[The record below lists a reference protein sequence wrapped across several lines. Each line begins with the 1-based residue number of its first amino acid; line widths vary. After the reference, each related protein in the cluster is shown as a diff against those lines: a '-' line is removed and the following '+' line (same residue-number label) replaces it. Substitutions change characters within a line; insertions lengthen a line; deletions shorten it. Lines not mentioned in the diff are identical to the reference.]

1 MDAGFWFPGRQTV
14 RGQALGLLLL
24 LTACTTRDRIG
35 VPGPTG
41 PSGGAGP
48 TTTID
53 VPGTDTT
60 VTAGPNFVVAGRTI
74 DPDGVDTVYFETE
87 GGLTT
92 FPPFTGGND
101 TVRFGLPLT
110 TGGLVGDSIL
120 VRVFGTDRL
129 GNRGDTATRWIRV
142 Q

>member
-1 MDAGFWFPGRQTV
+1 MDAGYRLPGKRMV
-14 RGQALGLLLL
+14 RGAALGLLTLL
-24 LTACTTRDRIG
+24 ASCATRDRIG
-35 VPGPTG
+35 APGPTG
-41 PSGGAGP
+41 PSGGDGP
-48 TTTID
+48 ATTID
-53 VPGTDTT
+53 VPATDTT
-60 VTAGPNFVVAGRTI
+60 VTAGPNFVVTGRTV
-74 DPDGVDTVYFETE
+74 DPDGVDTVYFETV

-92 FPPFTGGND
+92 FPPFTGGGD

-120 VRVFGTDRL
+120 LRVFGTDRL